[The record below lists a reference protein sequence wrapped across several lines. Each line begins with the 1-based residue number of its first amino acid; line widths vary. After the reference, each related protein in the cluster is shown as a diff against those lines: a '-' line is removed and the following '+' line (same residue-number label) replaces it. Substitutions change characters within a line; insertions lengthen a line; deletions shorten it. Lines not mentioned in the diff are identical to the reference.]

1 MRMLRLAAVAAVFS
15 VLAVNVTGGAPAAVA
30 PAAGR
35 PISVE
40 LPSKLSV
47 MTYNVKGL
55 PWPIALGRSSA
66 LMEIG
71 RRFRHLRALGKQPHV
86 VLLQEAF
93 IPEAKALGAIGGYPY
108 MVTGPQ
114 PRDSS
119 AVPTPTL
126 DQDFRARLHWGKG
139 EGEGKW
145 VDSGLVILSDY
156 PIVATAKMAF
166 PQDACAGY
174 DCLATKGAVL
184 ARIKVPGVETP
195 VTVVDT
201 HLNSRHASGVSTQ
214 RANQAYAWQVGAL
227 RQFVAKQVDPE
238 SDVIFGGDF
247 NLGHDTDRLAA
258 ASRDGGLLPGSQEA
272 IATIGGRA
280 DTRSDT
286 DFGLVRN
293 RAKDKEYF
301 RAGKGA
307 HLQLTGFDIPFGVD
321 EGGFSLSDHLGF
333 VADFKLR

>member
-15 VLAVNVTGGAPAAVA
+15 VLAVNVAGGAPAAVA
-30 PAAGR
+30 PVTGA
-35 PISVE
+35 SVPGE
-40 LPSKLSV
+40 PSSELSV

-55 PWPIALGRSSA
+55 PWPVALGRSSA
-66 LMEIG
+66 LLEIG
-71 RRFRHLRALGKQPHV
+71 RRFRHLRAQGKQPHV

-119 AVPTPTL
+119 AVPTPSL
-126 DQDFRARLHWGKG
+126 DQDFRARVHWGKG

-156 PIVATAKMAF
+156 PIVAAAKMAF

-174 DCLATKGAVL
+174 DCLATKGVVL
-184 ARIKVPGVETP
+184 ARIKVPGVDKP

-201 HLNSRHASGVSTQ
+201 HLNSRHASGVSTH
-214 RANQAYAWQVGAL
+214 RANEAYVWQIGAL
-227 RQFVAKQVDPE
+227 RQFIAEKVDPG

-247 NLGHDTDRLAA
+247 NLGHDSDRLAA
-258 ASRDGGLLPGSQEA
+258 AAQGGGLLPGSHEA
-272 IATIGGRA
+272 IATIWGRA
-280 DTRSDT
+280 DTPSDT
-286 DFGLVRN
+286 DLNFVRD

-301 RAGKGA
+301 RAGKRA
-307 HLQLTGFDIPFGVD
+307 QLHLTGVEVPFGAGA
-321 EGGFSLSDHLGF
+321 GGFSLSDHLGF